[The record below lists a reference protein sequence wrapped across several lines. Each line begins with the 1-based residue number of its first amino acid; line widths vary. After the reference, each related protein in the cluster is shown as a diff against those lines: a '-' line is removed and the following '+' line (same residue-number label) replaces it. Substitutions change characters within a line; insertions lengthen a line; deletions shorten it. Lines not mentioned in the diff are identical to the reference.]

1 MNKKLGMLAIAA
13 LFTLSGAILKGTQM
27 ANANLVQTTTVT
39 HQNFTD
45 NNNLTILAQG
55 YGGQQGSPWDRVD
68 AQKYRNPDTG
78 QTFCFYYNPGL
89 WAPCPNQ
96 GTSVIRVRNAKCT
109 GSNTMQASADRCPRA
124 LCGLAE
130 LQASYD
136 ALSSNGRSIPALPCN
151 GLP

>member
-1 MNKKLGMLAIAA
+1 MNKKLGILAIAA
-13 LFTLSGAILKGTQM
+13 LVTLSGAILKGTQM

-45 NNNLTILAQG
+45 NNLTILAQG
-55 YGGQQGSPWDRVD
+55 YGGQQRSPWGQVD
-68 AQKYRNPDTG
+68 APQIYRNPDTG
-78 QTFCFYYNPGL
+78 QAFCFYTSGL

-109 GSNTMQASADRCPRA
+109 GSNILQAHADRCPRA
-124 LCGLAE
+124 LCEQAK
-130 LQASYD
+130 LQADVS
-136 ALSSNGRSIPALPCN
+136 ALSSNGGSTPALPCN

>member
-1 MNKKLGMLAIAA
+1 MNKKFGIFAIAA

-27 ANANLVQTTTVT
+27 ANANLVPPATVT
-39 HQNFTD
+39 HQNVTD
-45 NNNLTILAQG
+45 TNLTILAQG
-55 YGGQQGSPWDRVD
+55 YGQPQGSPWGQVD
-68 AQKYRNPDTG
+68 AQTYRNPDTG

-96 GTSVIRVRNAKCT
+96 GTSVIRVPNAKCT
-109 GSNTMQASADRCPRA
+109 GSNVTQALVDRCPRA

-130 LQASYD
+130 LQASLD
-136 ALSSNGRSIPALPCN
+136 ELRSNGASIPALPCN

>member
-1 MNKKLGMLAIAA
+1 MNKKLGILAIAG
-13 LFTLSGAILKGTQM
+13 LFTLSGAILKSTQM
-27 ANANLVQTTTVT
+27 ANAKLVQTTTVT

-55 YGGQQGSPWDRVD
+55 YGQPQGSPWD
-68 AQKYRNPDTG
+68 AQTYRNPDTG

-96 GTSVIRVRNAKCT
+96 GTSVMRVRNAKCT
-109 GSNTMQASADRCPRA
+109 GSNILQAHADRCPRA
-124 LCGLAE
+124 LCEQAK
-130 LQASYD
+130 LQADVS
-136 ALSSNGRSIPALPCN
+136 ALSSNGGSTPALPCN

>member
-1 MNKKLGMLAIAA
+1 MNKKLGILAIAG
-13 LFTLSGAILKGTQM
+13 LFTLSGAILKSTQM
-27 ANANLVQTTTVT
+27 ANAKLVQTTTVT

-55 YGGQQGSPWDRVD
+55 YGQPQGSPWD
-68 AQKYRNPDTG
+68 AQTYRNPDTG

-96 GTSVIRVRNAKCT
+96 GTSVMRVRNAKCT
-109 GSNTMQASADRCPRA
+109 GSDSTQALANQCPRA
-124 LCGLAE
+124 LCGLAKV
-130 LQASYD
+130 QADFS
-136 ALSSNGRSIPALPCN
+136 ALSSNGGSTPALPCN